1 MAFGF
6 LWLLP
11 VVALSSLVAGLDFYT
26 AGVVEFRPSIVGGS
40 SEQLLAE
47 NLEGYLQLIA
57 AGNGTTDILVFPE
70 ATLNTVLQ
78 LTAVPAS
85 TDQSLCDESS
95 QDDPEIAPFLRRLA
109 CAAQEFHTYLV
120 VNVKEK
126 APDEGSASGYA
137 VYNTNVVFDRNGAVV
152 SRYRKWNLYLESQTS
167 RTESP
172 ELATFHTDFNVTF
185 GHFVCFDML
194 FYSPAQELVEGLGVR
209 HVIVTK
215 MFNSELPFLTAVQ
228 FQQGWA
234 WANKVNLLA
243 AGGSLPQAGISGSGI
258 YAGVQGAVAQLLITD
273 SDEGQRKLLLAR
285 LPINPDDLLPQEEE
299 PLQPEAITSV
309 RLKLLQQ
316 PDVKMF
322 STWEL
327 PMIEGSSVK
336 KRICQDDLC
345 CRFEIDWTTNGSIP
359 GYSYRMGVWV
369 GRRRYEEEQYS
380 SIRLCGLFACRNGDV
395 GSCGLLDSGDNIVQ
409 MTQGLQFTKLL
420 IEGEF
425 VRRPRRLISPSTL
438 SSSTFYPLQPSQLS
452 WVLSEEQHNVTLV
465 RMELKEPRGELM
477 TFAIYGN
484 YFDENAGGGGNAL
497 GNGSG
502 VLLSVLLVLL
512 LTIRVYLN

>member
-11 VVALSSLVAGLDFYT
+11 VALQTVVLGLDFYT
-26 AGVVEFRPSIVGGS
+26 AGVAEFRPSIVGGN

-57 AGNGTTDILVFPE
+57 AGNSTTDILVFPE
-70 ATLNTVLQ
+70 ATLNSVLQ
-78 LTAVPAS
+78 LTAVPAF
-85 TDQSLCDESS
+85 TEQSLCDESP
-95 QDDPEIAPFLRRLA
+95 QDDAEIAPFLRRLA
-109 CAAQEFHTYLV
+109 CAAREFRTYLV

-126 APDEGSASGYA
+126 ALDKGSASGHA
-137 VYNTNVVFDRNGAVV
+137 IYNTNVVFDRSGAVV
-152 SRYRKWNLYLESQTS
+152 SRYRKWNLYLESNTN

-172 ELATFHTDFNVTF
+172 QLATFRTDFNVTF

-194 FYSPAQELVEGLGVR
+194 FYAPAQELVEGLGVR

-215 MFNSELPFLTAVQ
+215 MFNSELPFLTAIQ

-243 AGGSLPQAGISGSGI
+243 AGASLPQAGISGSGI
-258 YAGVQGAVAQLLITD
+258 YAGVQGTVARVLITD
-273 SDEGQRKLLLAR
+273 SDVGDRKMLLAR
-285 LPINPDDLLPQEEE
+285 LPVNPDDIIPLEEE
-299 PLQPEAITSV
+299 PAEPEAITSV

-316 PDVKMF
+316 PDMDMF

-327 PMIEGSSVK
+327 PMVGGSSVNK
-336 KRICQDDLC
+336 SICQEDLC
-345 CRFEIDWTTNGSIP
+345 CRFEADWTTNGSVP

-380 SIRLCGLFACRNGDV
+380 SIRLCGLFACRSGDAA
-395 GSCGLLDSGDNIVQ
+395 SCGLLDSQDNVVLL
-409 MTQGLQFTKLL
+409 TQGLEFTKLL

-438 SSSTFYPLQPSQLS
+438 SASGFYPLQPSQMS
-452 WVLSEEQHNVTLV
+452 WATEEQDNVTLV
-465 RMELKEPRGELM
+465 RMQLKQPQGHLM

-484 YFDENAGGGGNAL
+484 YFDESAGGGGSSLVTAP
-497 GNGSG
+497 G
-502 VLLSVLLVLL
+502 VLLPLLLVLL
-512 LTIRVYLN
+512 LTIKMYFK